1 MRKIGLVM
9 VVPALALS
17 LVACG
22 DSGDSGDNGDGSSGG
37 VEIHATL
44 DDFDIKLDETSAA
57 AGPVAFEVDN
67 EGPSTHE
74 FVVVKTDLAPDKL
87 PTDENGDVDEEGD
100 GITVVDE
107 IEDIED
113 GDSSKLEVDLE
124 AGDYALFCNL
134 PGHYRL
140 GMHAALT
147 VS

>member
-1 MRKIGLVM
+1 MRKIGLIM

-22 DSGDSGDNGDGSSGG
+22 DNGDNGDSGDGSSGG

-57 AGPVAFEVDN
+57 AGQVAFEVDN

-100 GITVVDE
+100 GITAVDE
-107 IEDIED
+107 IEDIAK
-113 GDSSKLEVDLE
+113 GDSPKLEVDLE
-124 AGDYALFCNL
+124 AGDYVVFCNL
-134 PGHYRL
+134 PGHYRQ
-140 GMHAALT
+140 GMHATFTAT
-147 VS
+147 